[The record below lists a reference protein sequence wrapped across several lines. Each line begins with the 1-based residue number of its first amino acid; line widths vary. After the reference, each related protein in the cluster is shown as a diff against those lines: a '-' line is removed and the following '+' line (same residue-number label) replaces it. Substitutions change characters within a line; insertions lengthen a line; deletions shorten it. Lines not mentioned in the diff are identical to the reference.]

1 MEGVLISMDKI
12 ELINKINKIK
22 EQKNA
27 VIVAHTYQRDEVQE
41 IADMVGDSF
50 ALSRYCAST
59 DVDMV
64 VFCGVHFM
72 AESAKILSP
81 EKTVLLTERDA
92 GCPMADMVT
101 AEALREFKK
110 KYPTAAVVCY
120 INSSAEVKA
129 ESDICC
135 TSSNAV
141 NVIKSIKQK
150 DIIFVPDKN
159 LGNYVAKMVPDKNI
173 ILWEGF
179 CPTHHRVRADAV
191 DTVKEL
197 HPDAIVLVHPECRL
211 EVIEM
216 ADFVGSTKAIIE
228 YATKSKHKKFII
240 GTEMGVLYSLKKNNP
255 GKEFYLL
262 SQSFICPNMK
272 KTTLNSIFTSLNEE
286 KYNIELDEGIIKK
299 ASTSL
304 RRMLQIN

>member
-1 MEGVLISMDKI
+1 MDKI
-12 ELINKINKIK
+12 ELVNKINELK
-22 EQKNA
+22 EQKKA

-50 ALSRYCAST
+50 ALSRYCALS
-59 DVDMV
+59 DAEVV

-81 EKTVLLTERDA
+81 GKTVLLPERDA
-92 GCPMADMVT
+92 GCPLADMIT

-110 KYPTAAVVCY
+110 KHPGAAVVCY

-141 NVIKSIKQK
+141 NVVRSIKEK

-159 LGNYVAKMVPDKNI
+159 LGSYVAKMVPEKNI

-179 CPTHHRVRADAV
+179 CPTHHRVKAEDVKKA
-191 DTVKEL
+191 KEL
-197 HPDAIVLVHPECRL
+197 HPDALVLVHPECRA

-216 ADFVGSTKAIIE
+216 ADFVGSTKAIID
-228 YATKSKHKKFII
+228 YGTKSGHKKFII
-240 GTEMGVLYSLKKNNP
+240 GTEMGVLYSLRKNNP
-255 GKEFYLL
+255 DKVFYLL
-262 SQSFICPNMK
+262 SQGFICPNMK
-272 KTTLNSIFTSLNEE
+272 KTTLDSIFNSLNEM
-286 KYNIELDEGIIKK
+286 KYNIELNEDIRIK
-299 ASTSL
+299 ASKAL
-304 RRMLQIN
+304 ERMLEIS